1 QHECLRIF
9 LAGGLHEFADSQFGH
24 IFAYGEHQPF
34 RTTVEYLVKL
44 LETQAF
50 KENSFTTGL
59 LDMLISDEN
68 QTAEK
73 PDKMLAITSDTLPL
87 YLNGSRIQASVRA
100 LTDDGSLSP
109 GKLVRFLVESGDH
122 LKKGDAYAEIEVM
135 KMYMPLIAIEDVR
148 HALPFEEQLPA
159 MNPPVLVGDK
169 AHQRYCKVKNILE
182 SALLRISN
190 ETHSQGLE
198 DPAKRSKE
206 MIDNYSLDFV
216 KPSDLSILFSNSNK
230 REEEAVHDLRDGYK
244 NDLDK
249 VVSIFLSHSKFEAKN
264 NLILH
269 LLDQIRPANVGQ
281 ALDKFY
287 SPILEKLAELGGRL
301 KKAAVIESHYGDDDS
316 WVNVEYHTDQ
326 SPFMVSWNFSLH
338 SATTDS
344 PTGSVESP

>member
-24 IFAYGEHQPF
+24 IFAYGEHL
-34 RTTVEYLVKL
+34 EYLVKL

-50 KENSFTTGL
+50 KENSFTTGW

-73 PDKMLAITSDTLPL
+73 PDKMLSVIWGAVTKAYTAAIESIMGYKHFLENRKSLADIYCITSDTFPL

-148 HALPFEEQLPA
+148 HAEQLPA
-159 MNPPVLVGDK
+159 MNPPALVGDK
-169 AHQRYCKVKNILE
+169 AHQGYCEVKHILE
-182 SALLRISN
+182 SMLQSNGRIPAKLKAALLRISN

-198 DPAKRSKE
+198 DPAKRLKE

-230 REEEAVHDLRDGYK
+230 REEEAVHALRDGYK

-249 VVSIFLSHSKFEAKN
+249 
-264 NLILH
+264 
-269 LLDQIRPANVGQ
+269 IRPANVGQ

-287 SPILEKLAELGGRL
+287 SPILEKMAELGGRL
-301 KKAAVIESHYGDDDS
+301 KK
-316 WVNVEYHTDQ
+316 
-326 SPFMVSWNFSLH
+326 
-338 SATTDS
+338 
-344 PTGSVESP
+344 